1 MKQLTPPAVELAPLP
16 PDKSI
21 PVRTRLPR
29 EHHRLHDPDEAPGA
43 RALPVGEA
51 FAMPFSLQRQGR
63 VQRGAGRWGDLH
75 KRHGVLERK
84 RTPVPLKPSVVT
96 PGSAVL
102 APTTRL

>member
-21 PVRTRLPR
+21 PARTLLPR
-29 EHHRLHDPDEAPGA
+29 EHSRLHGPDEAPGA
-43 RALPVGEA
+43 LALPVGEA

-63 VQRGAGRWGDLH
+63 VQRGGGRWGGIH
-75 KRHGVLERK
+75 KHHGVLKRK
-84 RTPVPLKPSVVT
+84 RVPVPLKPSVVT

-102 APTTRL
+102 APTTPP